1 MNIDVGKIVNDK
13 IKQMEEGRVLEKLIE
28 ETLQQSM
35 EQAVINALDS
45 YHIKR
50 KIEESMEKC
59 INEIVKDIG
68 FSAYNSF
75 VAETMDKVLT
85 DVLKGDIAQ
94 KVRSK
99 VENTLLKKRDSIK
112 LTEIVDEY
120 KKLYDDMSFEEKEE
134 IKDGYFYIEFKK
146 ENYKWNDGIEDI
158 NIIFA
163 KNHPTKDYLGRNR
176 IDSKFKLELRIRND
190 IENNVAKITNIRFE
204 DSKLSNFENIIC
216 MDRFEAFLMNLYL
229 NKTTIEIDVDDEMD
243 IENFVGNDY

>member
-13 IKQMEEGRVLEKLIE
+13 IKQMEERRVLEKLIE

-85 DVLKGDIAQ
+85 DVLRGDVAQ

-99 VENTLLKKRDSIK
+99 VENTLLKK
-112 LTEIVDEY
+112 EIV
-120 KKLYDDMSFEEKEE
+120 
-134 IKDGYFYIEFKK
+134 
-146 ENYKWNDGIEDI
+146 
-158 NIIFA
+158 
-163 KNHPTKDYLGRNR
+163 
-176 IDSKFKLELRIRND
+176 
-190 IENNVAKITNIRFE
+190 
-204 DSKLSNFENIIC
+204 SN
-216 MDRFEAFLMNLYL
+216 
-229 NKTTIEIDVDDEMD
+229 
-243 IENFVGNDY
+243 